1 MPASDRSQ
9 KRRVV
14 RKTRLTFTRQGKYFI
29 ALTLGIGFA
38 AINTG
43 NNLLYLIL
51 GMLLS
56 FIVGSGVLSEI
67 CLRGLQIS
75 RRLPQRV
82 FANEPVLMGI
92 SLENSK
98 KRIPSFSLE
107 VEDLVGG
114 TPLDKKCF
122 FLKVPPTR
130 KQRTA
135 YRHSFDRR
143 GPYHF
148 TDIQLATKFPF
159 SLFRKS
165 RRSTLSSEIIVYPAL
180 VPIPVQVLRALD
192 QGEESLGR
200 LGRRGEFYGIR
211 EFRDTDDPR
220 DIYWRKSARM
230 GRPLICQHRIPAGR
244 KLTIYLDNYEKA
256 EVLAPEDIDRREM
269 AISRAASIAVHFIQS
284 GFSVSLVTRSSAIKY
299 GKGLAHADAI
309 LKSLALLQFEKER
322 KPFHAALG
330 GRANSITINTGGSEF
345 GLPAGER
352 QSLDSGMAT

>member
-1 MPASDRSQ
+1 MPISAQSP
-9 KRRVV
+9 KRRTS
-14 RKTRLTFTRQGKYFI
+14 RKTRLSFTRQGKYFI

-56 FIVGSGVLSEI
+56 FIVGSGILSEI
-67 CLRGLQIS
+67 SLRGLLIA
-75 RRLPQRV
+75 RRLPQRI
-82 FANEPVLMGI
+82 FAKEPVLMGI

-107 VEDLVGG
+107 VEDLVND

-130 KQRTA
+130 TQRTA

-143 GPYHF
+143 GSYRF
-148 TDIQLATKFPF
+148 TGIQLATKFPF
-159 SLFRKS
+159 SFFRKS
-165 RRSTLSSEIIVYPAL
+165 RRSALSAEVIVYPAL
-180 VPIPVQVLRALD
+180 VPIPVQILRALD

-230 GRPLICQHRIPAGR
+230 GRPLICQHRVPAGR
-244 KLTIYLDNYEKA
+244 KLTIYLDNYER
-256 EVLAPEDIDRREM
+256 EEILAPEDVDRREM
-269 AISRAASIAVHFIQS
+269 AISRAASISVHFIQQ
-284 GFSVSLVTRSSAIKY
+284 GFSVALVTRSSALRF
-299 GKGLAHADAI
+299 GRGLAHADAI
-309 LKSLALLQFEKER
+309 LKSLALLQFEKEK
-322 KPFHAALG
+322 KPFHASHG
-330 GRANSITINTGGSEF
+330 ERANSITINTVGSEF
-345 GLPAGER
+345 GKPHAEQQRLA
-352 QSLDSGMAT
+352 S